1 MSDIN
6 LSAIHVYPLKSTA
19 GIELNRSFV
28 ETSGLSFDRRFILSD
43 TAGDFIS
50 ARKYPQMLH
59 FRTALLPDGL
69 YIVAP
74 DGDSIRVSIPE
85 FFQNYRQV
93 NVWGTEVNGQ
103 CCGIEFDEWFST
115 KLGVP
120 CQLLYF
126 GDQSERGT
134 PRFPDKPVAFADG
147 YPLLLISEAS
157 LDDLNQRAG
166 KQFDMRQFRPNIVIS
181 GCTPYAEDDWR
192 AIKIGEVIFD
202 VVKPC
207 TRCVMTTYHPD
218 TLERFANTEP
228 LKTLATYRRNSNNEV
243 DFGQNIIPRNEGLIQ
258 LDDVVE
264 LIE

>member
-6 LSAIHVYPLKSTA
+6 LSAINVYPIKSTA
-19 GIELNRSFV
+19 GIALDRSYV

-43 TAGDFIS
+43 PAGDFIS

-69 YIVAP
+69 YVIAP
-74 DGDSIRVSIPE
+74 DGDSIAIHIPE

-93 NVWGTEVNGQ
+93 NVWGTEINAQ
-103 CCGIEFDEWFST
+103 LCGMQFDEWFSN
-115 KLGVP
+115 KLDVE

-126 GDQSERGT
+126 GEQSERGT
-134 PRFPDKPVAFADG
+134 PRYPEKPVSFADG

-157 LDDLNQRAG
+157 LDDLSQRAD
-166 KQFDMRQFRPNIVIS
+166 KQFDMRQFRPNIVVN
-181 GCTPYAEDDWR
+181 GCSPFAEDGWR
-192 AIKIGEVIFD
+192 TIKIGEVIFD

-218 TLERFANTEP
+218 TLERMPKSEP
-228 LKTLATYRRNSNNEV
+228 LKTLASYRRNDKGEV
-243 DFGQNIIPRNEGLIQ
+243 EFGQNIIPRNEGIIQ
-258 LDDVVE
+258 LGDQIE
-264 LIE
+264 LIG